1 MWSAFRNEIMV
12 AGRTAPGLVLRLPP
26 NLNFALRPI
35 LRSRNNSV
43 GDLLQEYGDSALKCA
58 TRATFGR
65 IMCTVT
71 ANSSWVTSYPPSDFT
86 MSARLSNWCAS
97 AVQLREI
104 FASTADRR
112 AEFPGLAASALYSAA
127 QALHCSTE
135 SILGLRAEPP
145 LALMS

>member
-1 MWSAFRNEIMV
+1 MKYWWRVVQRRVSSA
-12 AGRTAPGLVLRLPP
+12 P
-26 NLNFALRPI
+26 NLNFALGHI

-43 GDLLQEYGDSALKCA
+43 GDLLREYGDSALKCA